1 MQSSFDSFGGNL
13 VVCVD
18 NYGQA
23 HFQCE
28 FTKKILPGYSLKQ
41 VGRIL
46 RQAPGYNLMEDSDE
60 ARSQRKVEVSA
71 FDDMD
76 QNCNACGNLVRS
88 HVKAKSFELR
98 EGTCDLTKEVV
109 KYHPDDFMGKSCFT
123 NRRTTA

>member
-1 MQSSFDSFGGNL
+1 MNGSNNLWGNNP

-28 FTKKILPGYSLKQ
+28 FTKKILPGSSLKQ

-76 QNCNACGNLVRS
+76 QNCNACSNLVRS
-88 HVKAKSFELR
+88 QVKVKSFELR
-98 EGTCDLTKEVV
+98 EGTCRLTNEVI
-109 KYHPDDFMGKSCFT
+109 KYHPDDFMGKPCFT
-123 NRRTTA
+123 NRRITA